1 MNFLIFN
8 ILFYTCYNFFRFF
21 SWSSYV
27 KTEKDKDGRKVHMG
41 RAKCEEKTCVKKG
54 GKATTYSY
62 TTKTKA
68 NLRKH
73 YESVSKFV
81 FKKIA

>member
-8 ILFYTCYNFFRFF
+8 ISFYTCYNFFRFF

>member
-1 MNFLIFN
+1 
-8 ILFYTCYNFFRFF
+8 
-21 SWSSYV
+21 
-27 KTEKDKDGRKVHMG
+27 MG